1 MKTINV
7 GWFIEDTHKAKFV
20 FNEPFPVKKNRK
32 IPLSKRAVQA
42 CPAIN
47 HFEKRYFQ
55 VNFPYDLRLR
65 YEFEHE
71 KHNLYVIPEN
81 TRIDDDLIPQNVV
94 LMPPKFWRDENFPTI
109 QIMCPYVFVSD
120 EEVFMSQ
127 LPPFL
132 DYKHNLWPGVVT
144 SGRFPINIWP
154 RILSWGFEWVDKEKD
169 LIFKRGDPWFYVFFE
184 SKNPND
190 QIKLIM
196 ADNTDDLKE
205 YRKGIADTV
214 KYTSNSFG
222 LFEEAKKRR
231 PKKLL
236 KERKR

>member
-132 DYKHNLWPGVVT
+132 DYKH
-144 SGRFPINIWP
+144 
-154 RILSWGFEWVDKEKD
+154 GFEAYRYQEHHSPKALVQSVPASLLQDKFEPK
-169 LIFKRGDPWFYVFFE
+169 YVKF
-184 SKNPND
+184 
-190 QIKLIM
+190 
-196 ADNTDDLKE
+196 
-205 YRKGIADTV
+205 
-214 KYTSNSFG
+214 
-222 LFEEAKKRR
+222 
-231 PKKLL
+231 
-236 KERKR
+236 